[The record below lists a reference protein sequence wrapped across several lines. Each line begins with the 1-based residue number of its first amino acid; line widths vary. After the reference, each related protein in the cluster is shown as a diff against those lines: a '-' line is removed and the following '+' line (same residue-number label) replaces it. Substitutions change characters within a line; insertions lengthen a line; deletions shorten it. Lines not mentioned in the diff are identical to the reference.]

1 MSSPNLPGDRFIYP
15 PIADIGR
22 FGFMK
27 LGSLIPWP
35 GSFDLTVTPSA
46 LIMSAR
52 FSLSVN
58 LPLRKIERKSVSVF
72 ENKQERT

>member
-1 MSSPNLPGDRFIYP
+1 M
-15 PIADIGR
+15 ADIGR
-22 FGFMK
+22 LGLIK

-35 GSFDLTVTPSA
+35 GSFDLTVKPSA

-58 LPLRKIERKSVSVF
+58 LPLRKIERRSVSVF